1 MSPPAVNA
9 GRRYS
14 DAPSPDESLPFE
26 NRPSTPSNFSFYS
39 KRALATSDILRSVR
53 TRPTEQ
59 AALSRVAD
67 ASRPISLR
75 LAPASG
81 LRKLHYGVW
90 QGSTGGNGPSA
101 PAAPAFVADSTKGG
115 FGLKAV
121 AHHDR
126 SRSTAP
132 PTCAQDSSGGA
143 SRPSTPPDRTSD
155 TRRSPVRSGSSRDF

>member
-26 NRPSTPSNFSFYS
+26 NRTSTPSNFSFYS

-115 FGLKAV
+115 FGLKATFSGCL
-121 AHHDR
+121 AGR
-126 SRSTAP
+126 TTYQMMAP
-132 PTCAQDSSGGA
+132 HIAGIPAGVLLLFEVGPSAA
-143 SRPSTPPDRTSD
+143 S
-155 TRRSPVRSGSSRDF
+155 